1 MRTTITAAAALDQHL
16 RAHKA
21 GVRTKS
27 ELECLLASQQAVW
40 LTPVPSKTTVLLN
53 PGAAFPVSETAY
65 ERASGQDSQYLPGGN
80 QSVTGP

>member
-1 MRTTITAAAALDQHL
+1 MLSGFAA
-16 RAHKA
+16 
-21 GVRTKS
+21 
-27 ELECLLASQQAVW
+27 AVW

-65 ERASGQDSQYLPGGN
+65 ESASGQDSQYLPGGN